1 MKPIKKLL
9 FMLLLMAPTMPARS
23 GEFAYLTFE
32 MTDGTK
38 ISVSVSSLALT
49 VDGTTLTAASQSF
62 VISNLSKMYFTA
74 SDETT
79 GIRQLEFKM
88 ADEITDV
95 FDLQGKKVSKAQMK
109 KGVYII
115 KTRQGTCKIVVK

>member
-1 MKPIKKLL
+1 
-9 FMLLLMAPTMPARS
+9 MLLLIAPTMPARS
-23 GEFAYLTFE
+23 SEFAYLTFE

-49 VDGTTLTAASQSF
+49 VNGTTLTAASQSF